1 MHLDFRKLELST
13 QIRNNFQSGTLS
25 RSFDEPEAKEEE
37 PQKESYVEEELLKIL
52 T

>member
-25 RSFDEPEAKEEE
+25 RSFEEPEPKEES
-37 PQKESYVEEELLKIL
+37 QKESYIEEELLKIL